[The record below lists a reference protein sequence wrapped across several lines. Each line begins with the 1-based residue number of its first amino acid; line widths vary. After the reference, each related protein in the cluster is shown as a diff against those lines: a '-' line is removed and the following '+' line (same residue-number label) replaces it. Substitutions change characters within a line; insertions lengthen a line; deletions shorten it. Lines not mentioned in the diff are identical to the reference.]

1 VAIPQLLARFP
12 QQAGMMT
19 PPLRRNDPTLAPIG
33 GSR

>member
-1 VAIPQLLARFP
+1 MPQPLARFP

-19 PPLRRNDPTLAPIG
+19 SPLRRNDATLAPIG